1 MPAIG
6 PATEPALVEKMRLAF
21 IERPQQP
28 AYNEIS
34 AEFKVPESTVRKY
47 AVQEGWPALRSS
59 WLDRQLMEA
68 DAKTTLLA
76 VVRGDH
82 VVSRKYLNLA
92 IVTLDKLTLTVERLE
107 DGKAASTNAQTIN
120 TCMFA
125 AQNLAKALHEVGIVG
140 ISKTLNDAG
149 KEDNGR
155 WDPKML
161 SQLNVTVQNIVGQT
175 GPLPATPVSEPLST
189 T

>member
-1 MPAIG
+1 
-6 PATEPALVEKMRLAF
+6 MRSAF

-28 AYNEIS
+28 AYDEIS
-34 AEFKVPESTVRKY
+34 AEFKIPESTVRKY
-47 AVQEGWPALRSS
+47 ASQEGWPGLRSA
-59 WLDRQLMEA
+59 WLDRQLAEA
-68 DAKTTLLA
+68 DAKSIMLA
-76 VVRGDH
+76 VVKGDH

-92 IVTLDKLTLTVERLE
+92 IVALDKLTLTVERLE
-107 DGKAASTNAQTIN
+107 DTKAASTNAQTIN

-125 AQNLAKALHEVGIVG
+125 AANLAKALHEVGIVG

-155 WDPKML
+155 WDPKL
-161 SQLNVTVQNIVGQT
+161 LTQLNLTVNAITQQAKAEQPAKPT
-175 GPLPATPVSEPLST
+175 EATAEPLPT

>member
-1 MPAIG
+1 MFRPA
-6 PATEPALVEKMRLAF
+6 AEPALVEKVRCAF
-21 IERPQQP
+21 VERDAQP
-28 AYNEIS
+28 TYEELS
-34 AEFKVPESTVRKY
+34 VEFSMPCATVRKY
-47 AVQEGWPALRSS
+47 AAQEGWPGMRSAH
-59 WLDRQLMEA
+59 LDRKLAEA
-68 DAKTTLLA
+68 DAKSVMLA

-107 DGKAASTNAQTIN
+107 DDKAASTNAQTIN

-175 GPLPATPVSEPLST
+175 SAPAVPVATETKVST
-189 T
+189 S